1 MLITHAKTSQQGVR
15 KRTVQRVVHVGPL
28 SLRFITIIMLSGVA
42 LFYLAQSTQSA
53 TKRYTVREL
62 ELKKEDMQKDKNR
75 LSIEATRLQSLQE
88 IQGSIEKLGLQPSGQ

>member
-1 MLITHAKTSQQGVR
+1 
-15 KRTVQRVVHVGPL
+15 
-28 SLRFITIIMLSGVA
+28 VA

-62 ELKKEDMQKDKNR
+62 ELKKEDMQKDKER

>member
-1 MLITHAKTSQQGVR
+1 MFTA
-15 KRTVQRVVHVGPL
+15 
-28 SLRFITIIMLSGVA
+28 VA

-62 ELKKEDMQKDKNR
+62 ELKKEDMQKDKER

>member
-1 MLITHAKTSQQGVR
+1 MLMTHAKTSQHGVR

-28 SLRFITIIMLSGVA
+28 SLRFITIIMFTAVA

-62 ELKKEDMQKDKNR
+62 ELKKEDMQKDKER

-88 IQGSIEKLGLQPSGQ
+88 IQGSVEKLGLQPSGQ

>member
-1 MLITHAKTSQQGVR
+1 MTHAQTSKQGIR

-28 SLRFITIIMLSGVA
+28 SLRFITIIMFTAVA

-62 ELKKEDMQKDKNR
+62 EIKKEDMQKDKDR
-75 LSIEATRLQSLQE
+75 LSIEVTRLQSLQE
-88 IQGSIEKLGLQPSGQ
+88 IQGSVEKLGLQPPGQ

>member
-1 MLITHAKTSQQGVR
+1 MFTA
-15 KRTVQRVVHVGPL
+15 
-28 SLRFITIIMLSGVA
+28 VA

-62 ELKKEDMQKDKNR
+62 ELKKEDMQKDKER

-88 IQGSIEKLGLQPSGQ
+88 IQGSVEKLGLQPSGQ